1 MEYKIAPSILAA
13 DWLHLGREVRAL
25 NESDCDYI
33 HYDVMD
39 GKFVPE
45 MSFGVTCMRPIRKNT
60 SKKLDV
66 HLMIEE
72 PIRNVRS
79 FAESGADLITF
90 HIEAAGEKT
99 QETIDFI
106 KSFGVV
112 PGLSVKPAT
121 PAEALF
127 PYLDDLGMVLVMSV
141 EPGFGG
147 QAFMPESLEKIRTLR
162 KEIDPRGLS
171 VDIEVDGGINLETAI
186 LTKEAGANVFVSGSA
201 LFRGDLVEN
210 VMTMRALL

>member
-1 MEYKIAPSILAA
+1 MCCDLMNVAHDIKILEEGGV
-13 DWLHLGREVRAL
+13 DWFHL
-25 NESDCDYI
+25 
-33 HYDVMD
+33 DVMD
-39 GKFVPE
+39 AHFVPNLT
-45 MSFGVTCMRPIRKNT
+45 FGPDFINSLRKISQT
-60 SKKLDV
+60 PFDI
-66 HLMIEE
+66 HLMIED

-99 QETIDFI
+99 RDTINYI
-106 KSFGVV
+106 RSFGVL
-112 PGLSVKPAT
+112 PGLSVKPKT

-127 PYLDDLGMVLVMSV
+127 PYLDDLSMVLVMSV

-147 QAFMPESLEKIRTLR
+147 QAFMPESLEKIRILR
-162 KEIDPRGLS
+162 EEIERRGLD
-171 VDIEVDGGINLETAI
+171 VDIEVDGGINLKTAL

-210 VMTMRALL
+210 VLAMRQLL

>member
-1 MEYKIAPSILAA
+1 MEFRIALSILAA

-45 MSFGVTCMRPIRKNT
+45 MSFGVTCMRPIRRNT

-66 HLMIEE
+66 HLMIED

-90 HIEAAGEKT
+90 HIEAAGERTK
-99 QETIDFI
+99 ETIDLI

-112 PGLSVKPAT
+112 PGLSIKPAT

-162 KEIDPRGLS
+162 KEIERRGLS